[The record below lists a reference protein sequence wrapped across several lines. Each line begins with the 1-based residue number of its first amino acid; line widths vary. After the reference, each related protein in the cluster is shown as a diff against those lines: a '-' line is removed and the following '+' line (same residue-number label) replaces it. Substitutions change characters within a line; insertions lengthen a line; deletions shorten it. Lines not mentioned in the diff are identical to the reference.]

1 MRIFHLLYLV
11 TLFYFSGWIKK
22 YLSCCPMKFKTYKLD
37 KKYLSCSPM
46 KFKTHK
52 VFWCFLLRIM
62 AALFA
67 CCFQVAFLFS
77 SSPFSRPIFYP
88 FLFKAFKGYQALAPL
103 PVWGHVLYWQRIEE
117 KASVETFFKKAPTLS
132 QQEMVVS
139 EMPRRDDIRFRPK
152 MGKRSPAGWQPVE
165 TVPPNG

>member
-1 MRIFHLLYLV
+1 MKKARLREIHSLPKATQQVSWGAHTPHNRGPQWMRIFHLLYLV
-11 TLFYFSGWIKK
+11 ALFYFSGWMKK

-88 FLFKAFKGYQALAPL
+88 FLFKAFKGLSSTGPTPRGGTCA
-103 PVWGHVLYWQRIEE
+103 VLIEN
-117 KASVETFFKKAPTLS
+117 
-132 QQEMVVS
+132 
-139 EMPRRDDIRFRPK
+139 R
-152 MGKRSPAGWQPVE
+152 GKSLC
-165 TVPPNG
+165 